1 MDRVCINKITGRL
14 IEMQSGGKIERLPK
28 TDTVKDEEYSQYLAD
43 CAKIEAERLNTLRTN
58 AINQG
63 YTDAEIEVRWVMDEE
78 YAALVA
84 DVPAP
89 PVTRLTMRQ
98 ARLQMLAMGVLSQV
112 EAAVAQAG
120 DAAKIEWEYAQ
131 TVERDYPLFL
141 SIKGALGF
149 TDEQEET
156 FFSEGAK
163 L

>member
-1 MDRVCINKITGRL
+1 MDRVCINKTTGEL
-14 IEMQSGGKIERLPK
+14 IEMQSGGYDESDAALTAQRL
-28 TDTVKDEEYSQYLAD
+28 DTLKQ
-43 CAKIEAERLNTLRTN
+43 N
-58 AINQG
+58 AINAG
-63 YTDAEIEVRWVMDEE
+63 YAEDQIEVKWVTDEE
-78 YAALVA
+78 LAALMAALPKV
-84 DVPAP
+84 

-120 DAAKIEWEYAQ
+120 DAAQIEWEYAM

-141 SIKGALGF
+141 SIKALLGF

>member
-1 MDRVCINKITGRL
+1 MD
-14 IEMQSGGKIERLPK
+14 
-28 TDTVKDEEYSQYLAD
+28 AD
-43 CAKIEAERLNTLRTN
+43 ILCSLLAERIDPVKFQLHGT
-58 AINQG
+58 
-63 YTDAEIEVRWVMDEE
+63 EIVWMVEPTSDD
-78 YAALVA
+78 LVA
-84 DVPAP
+84 LSDVLANYEALAAAYKPRI
-89 PVTRLTMRQ
+89 TILTMRQ

-120 DAAKIEWEYAQ
+120 DAAQIEWEYAM

-141 SIKGALGF
+141 AIKGMLGF